1 MRKIVLMKICK
12 KCVQPDTRPNLYF
25 DDNGVCGACIWEE
38 EKKQIDWNAR
48 EKELMDIANWAKET
62 TKSNYDCAIGISGGK
77 DSTLQALV
85 ARDKLGLRCLL
96 VNSEPEGIT
105 DLGRHNIENLKNLGF
120 DVVSMRPN
128 PKIIKKL
135 MKRDFYKYLNPVKIT
150 EYSLWSSV
158 YIVAEKFDIP
168 LIIQGENTGLTIGTS
183 LSGLGTDSNALKA
196 NQTTT
201 MSSGWHEYLEVDG
214 VEEKD
219 LYLFHYDRNK
229 LEEKGIRGIW
239 LQYYFK
245 EWSFRGNAEFSKKH
259 GLKWR
264 ENFDPNSIGAYMPF
278 AQLDTDLT
286 QVNQMLKYIKF
297 GFGQCV
303 DHTCY
308 DIRDGLMTRDKAIEV
323 VKEYDGKCA
332 PEYITKFCDYLEITL
347 EEFWKVTNSF
357 RGLMWE
363 KDQNNNWHNT
373 FFEILEKSR
382 YVN

>member
-135 MKRDFYKYLNPVKIT
+135 MKR
-150 EYSLWSSV
+150 
-158 YIVAEKFDIP
+158 
-168 LIIQGENTGLTIGTS
+168 
-183 LSGLGTDSNALKA
+183 NA
-196 NQTTT
+196 
-201 MSSGWHEYLEVDG
+201 
-214 VEEKD
+214 
-219 LYLFHYDRNK
+219 
-229 LEEKGIRGIW
+229 I
-239 LQYYFK
+239 YF
-245 EWSFRGNAEFSKKH
+245 
-259 GLKWR
+259 
-264 ENFDPNSIGAYMPF
+264 
-278 AQLDTDLT
+278 
-286 QVNQMLKYIKF
+286 
-297 GFGQCV
+297 
-303 DHTCY
+303 
-308 DIRDGLMTRDKAIEV
+308 
-323 VKEYDGKCA
+323 
-332 PEYITKFCDYLEITL
+332 
-347 EEFWKVTNSF
+347 
-357 RGLMWE
+357 
-363 KDQNNNWHNT
+363 
-373 FFEILEKSR
+373 
-382 YVN
+382 